1 MKYCRCAD
9 SKNVHGNKLSVD
21 NPITCCLQISNLLIT
36 SIYFESA
43 FSHWDSLQSFQ
54 TSAVI
59 PQFLFFFFKIHKM
72 LSFLHNFNLQC
83 FPSLLNCFGLVWFL
97 SNMKI
102 WSIPASNGISVTEY
116 IKTVLTLFME
126 FHNCIWNFT
135 KCIETESLPIL
146 LVSIF
151 ILVHI
156 TLLFP
161 CTSEV
166 WLNIH
171 DMTLR

>member
-1 MKYCRCAD
+1 MLAD
-9 SKNVHGNKLSVD
+9 FQSV
-21 NPITCCLQISNLLIT
+21 NYLHLFWISFQPLRFITVLSNLCCNST
-36 SIYFESA
+36 
-43 FSHWDSLQSFQ
+43 
-54 TSAVI
+54 I
-59 PQFLFFFFKIHKM
+59 PFFFFKIHKM